1 MHLTEAML
9 HNAAEEVKGFK
20 VETVC
25 CEQPE
30 ELIEQLKDRTFD
42 LVFTDIQM
50 PAMNGFELLHHLRN
64 QNFAQAQSIPVIAI
78 TARGD
83 MNEND
88 FQQKDLPVCCR
99 NL

>member
-30 ELIEQLKDRTFD
+30 ELIEQLKNRTFD

-50 PAMNGFELLHHLRN
+50 PAMNGF
-64 QNFAQAQSIPVIAI
+64 
-78 TARGD
+78 
-83 MNEND
+83 
-88 FQQKDLPVCCR
+88 
-99 NL
+99 